1 MVAAA
6 LAAGCASTPVGNGA
20 GIATRGETEGLP
32 SETGQAA
39 ALAYFAQGLIHEWDE
54 SPDLE
59 AALASYREA
68 LKQNP
73 SDSELW
79 NLVARMLMELERMDE
94 AQSLLS
100 EAQQALPLSGVLRFS
115 AGRVRMARSEPA
127 AAAVEFEAAVAL
139 APTPIER
146 IDALLHATFAHFSAS
161 NDTAAVAMLSHMAAM
176 PDSLADAEGQGDY
189 IYTPRI
195 RAIRFALELDEL
207 CMDNPDAARPSA
219 YAEWATS
226 VASNRVELADIWERH
241 ALAALRKVHLETAG
255 AAFSKVV
262 EAQPWRSMPLLIA
275 IAIKRNMPSDKVG
288 LREVQEEIAR
298 DPTNTGLRMAA
309 AHMLNRQGRSAE
321 SVDQARSAMREYTAQ
336 HPGESTPSEIWML
349 LGNALESNSQ
359 RGEAIQVFEACLK
372 QHPDFAPAQNYLAY
386 IWAETGQRLEEAER
400 LVTAALRSEPE
411 NYAYLDTL
419 GWVYYQQ
426 GRYEDALVWL
436 MRATEGSDRDPT
448 IFDHIGD
455 TLAKLGRESES
466 TPFWSMSYWLEP
478 ENTEVAEKLKRGG
491 VDLAKVRPPAS
502 ALAEGEREDSAAQR
516 NRQRDSSAR
525 PWRMLEEILNFFDW

>member
-1 MVAAA
+1 
-6 LAAGCASTPVGNGA
+6 
-20 GIATRGETEGLP
+20 
-32 SETGQAA
+32 
-39 ALAYFAQGLIHEWDE
+39 
-54 SPDLE
+54 
-59 AALASYREA
+59 
-68 LKQNP
+68 
-73 SDSELW
+73 
-79 NLVARMLMELERMDE
+79 
-94 AQSLLS
+94 
-100 EAQQALPLSGVLRFS
+100 
-115 AGRVRMARSEPA
+115 
-127 AAAVEFEAAVAL
+127 
-139 APTPIER
+139 
-146 IDALLHATFAHFSAS
+146 
-161 NDTAAVAMLSHMAAM
+161 
-176 PDSLADAEGQGDY
+176 
-189 IYTPRI
+189 
-195 RAIRFALELDEL
+195 
-207 CMDNPDAARPSA
+207 
-219 YAEWATS
+219 
-226 VASNRVELADIWERH
+226 
-241 ALAALRKVHLETAG
+241 
-255 AAFSKVV
+255 
-262 EAQPWRSMPLLIA
+262 
-275 IAIKRNMPSDKVG
+275 
-288 LREVQEEIAR
+288 
-298 DPTNTGLRMAA
+298 
-309 AHMLNRQGRSAE
+309 
-321 SVDQARSAMREYTAQ
+321 
-336 HPGESTPSEIWML
+336 ML